1 MGKIYNVQLKSTD
14 ASIVTTASSNLTYN
28 IDWPDLL
35 PENKKFKLTFAFI
48 AGLNFG
54 NNSTF
59 PAIVTNLLG
68 HTYKPATNG
77 FQNAYYLGHLKP
89 IPVILPNTSTL
100 ANYVNYTASI
110 TDNPPIYLDGRPRN
124 NNLQVHILNGT
135 GTADFHEN
143 YLTVTGSGSNF
154 TQAGFIISI
163 GTASV
168 GIITV
173 GTVITPTGQSARTI
187 TAFINGTGGA
197 GTYLCNV
204 NQNIT
209 TGINYAFTAVTT
221 LRHMAPYILNLS
233 FEEVE
238 EPPL

>member
-54 NNSTF
+54 NNNTF
-59 PAIVTNLLG
+59 PAIITNLLG
-68 HTYKPATNG
+68 HTYKPAVNG
-77 FQNAYYLGHLKP
+77 YQNAYYLGHLKP

-100 ANYVNYTASI
+100 TNYVNYTASI

-124 NNLQVHILNGT
+124 NNLQVQILNGT
-135 GTADFHEN
+135 GTTDFHDN
-143 YLTVTGSGSNF
+143 NLTVAGSGNL
-154 TQAGFIISI
+154 TQAGFILTV
-163 GTASV
+163 TAATT

-173 GTVITPTGQSARTI
+173 GTVLTVGTAPLSRTI
-187 TAFINGTGGA
+187 VAFINGTGGT

-204 NQNIT
+204 SAT
-209 TGINYAFTAVTT
+209 TGTAIGYTFPAVTT
-221 LRHMAPYILNLS
+221 RAHMAPYILNLS

-238 EPPL
+238 EEMK